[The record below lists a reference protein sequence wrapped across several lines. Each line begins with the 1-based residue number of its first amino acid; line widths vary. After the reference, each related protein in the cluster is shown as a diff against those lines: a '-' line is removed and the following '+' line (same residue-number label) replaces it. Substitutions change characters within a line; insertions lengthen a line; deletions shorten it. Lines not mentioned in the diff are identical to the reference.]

1 LYDTYGFPFDLTQLM
16 AQEAGIQVDEA
27 AFEQELQ
34 IQKDRS
40 KNATKLETEDWEIIN
55 PELDGKATQ
64 FIGYTDNS
72 CDSKIVKIRKVA
84 AKNQVFYQI
93 VLDKTPFYAESGG
106 QVGDSGSLI
115 LGNQSLNIYNT
126 VKENDTIFH
135 LTKEIE
141 VADLKG
147 IFKAQI
153 NKAKRSLTTKNHSA
167 THLLQASLR
176 NVLGAHVEQKGS
188 LVNEKL
194 LRFDFSHFAKLTD
207 EEIAKLEQ
215 MVNAKI
221 QAQIELKEEQN
232 IPIEEAKS
240 RGVMALFGEK
250 YGEFVRVITFDASFS
265 QELCGGT
272 HVKNTGEIEYFKII
286 SESSISAGVRRIEA
300 ITSQAVLEY
309 YQGKEAQL
317 DEIATAMKNPQKL
330 LPAIQNLIQET
341 ANQRKTIEQYE
352 KYIVQAEVQKISDQL
367 SNATGAYIEMND
379 FSSDIIKNIAT
390 QLRAK
395 HDDLAIA
402 LVYEEKEKLKVAIA
416 ISDAV
421 QASKS
426 LMANQLAKEIGQ
438 AFQGGGGGQPGFSV
452 VTLDMN
458 TSKEALA
465 STWQN
470 LVQK

>member
-1 LYDTYGFPFDLTQLM
+1 
-16 AQEAGIQVDEA
+16 
-27 AFEQELQ
+27 
-34 IQKDRS
+34 
-40 KNATKLETEDWEIIN
+40 
-55 PELDGKATQ
+55 
-64 FIGYTDNS
+64 
-72 CDSKIVKIRKVA
+72 
-84 AKNQVFYQI
+84 
-93 VLDKTPFYAESGG
+93 
-106 QVGDSGSLI
+106 
-115 LGNQSLNIYNT
+115 
-126 VKENDTIFH
+126 
-135 LTKEIE
+135 
-141 VADLKG
+141 
-147 IFKAQI
+147 
-153 NKAKRSLTTKNHSA
+153 
-167 THLLQASLR
+167 LLQASLR

-221 QAQIELKEEQN
+221 QAQIDLKEEQN
-232 IPIEEAKS
+232 IPIDEAKS